1 MTLCSVK
8 EEVVT
13 LTGMGFEGSDNS
25 LSGSRCFG
33 ESKGEENRPN
43 IRWHKCWVCCR
54 LLFSHSAFDSCLKQ
68 RNYLADFLKVSCPLL
83 FLSLPSPTFSLSF
96 LPSFLHSFL
105 HSFFLS
111 FMSPTCP
118 LSCPP
123 SLSFLLL
130 FFLIFPPAP
139 LFFPLEAGRPMI

>member
-54 LLFSHSAFDSCLKQ
+54 LLFSHSAFDGCLKQ
-68 RNYLADFLKVSCPLL
+68 RNYLTDFLKVSCPLL

-96 LPSFLHSFL
+96 LPSFFPSCLPPVLSPVLLPFLSSSSSFL
-105 HSFFLS
+105 F
-111 FMSPTCP
+111 
-118 LSCPP
+118 
-123 SLSFLLL
+123 FLLL
-130 FFLIFPPAP
+130 LCSFL
-139 LFFPLEAGRPMI
+139 